1 MGTLKPGAT
10 YVYESPDRGKT
21 IYARE
26 VGSMDR
32 KIVGYTQQIGD
43 RFRLDSSGNLQIG
56 KPLSDG
62 QKDLDNYILWN
73 EIRIAAKANPALQK
87 AVDRAILIYRLSKDD
102 PE

>member
-10 YVYESPDRGKT
+10 YVYESPDGGKT

-32 KIVGYTQQIGD
+32 KIVGYTHEIGD
-43 RFRLDSSGNLQIG
+43 RFRLDSSGNFYIG
-56 KPLSDG
+56 TPRSDG
-62 QKDLDNYILWN
+62 QKDLDNHILWN
-73 EIRIAAKANPALQK
+73 EIRTAAKTNPALQK